1 VDPHPAPFSRFS
13 AAVSALLLALLA
25 AHPGTAAETTSVE
38 AERSRLRAAGFE
50 QMLQEDQT
58 LLRVSDRI
66 RRSGKGLCGEK
77 LSPVWGLTVAAPKD
91 LPWAYR
97 GPAEKAVFGR
107 EGVFVLAVEPGAPAA
122 RAGIEPGDVVLAL
135 ADRPVHQAVDL
146 GWRGDAQLA
155 GQSTLRVRR
164 GGEVRDLPV
173 DVEIGCA
180 LLPVLAYRD
189 DVNAYASRNWR
200 EMVVFTGLLRFVNS
214 DDELALVIGHELSH
228 VILETG
234 GFRETEADADYLGA
248 YLAARAG
255 YDISNAVGVWRR
267 WGCESLLVLP
277 DFYSH
282 PMPAQRFV
290 ALQQTVREIEA
301 KRARGE
307 PLEPKDRQ

>member
-1 VDPHPAPFSRFS
+1 L
-13 AAVSALLLALLA
+13 ALLFALLA
-25 AHPGTAAETTSVE
+25 AHPAAAGDTDAVE

-50 QMLQEDQT
+50 QMLREEQT

-66 RRSGKGLCGEK
+66 RRAGTGLCGEK
-77 LSPVWGLTVAAPKD
+77 LSPVWGLVAAAPGD
-91 LPWAYR
+91 LPSAYR
-97 GPAEKAVFGR
+97 EPAEKAVAHHD
-107 EGVFVLAVEPGAPAA
+107 GVFVLAVEPGSPAA
-122 RAGIEPGDVVLAL
+122 RAGMEPGDVVLAL
-135 ADRPVHQAVDL
+135 ADRPVHLAVDL
-146 GWRGDAQLA
+146 GWREDAQRT
-155 GQSTLRVRR
+155 GQAAFRVRR
-164 GGEVRDLPV
+164 GSEVRVLPV

-180 LLPVLAYRD
+180 LLPVLSYRD

-200 EMVVFTGLLRFVNS
+200 EMVVFTGLLRFVKS

-255 YDISNAVGVWRR
+255 FDISNALGFWRR
-267 WGCESLLVLP
+267 IGCEILVVLP
-277 DFYSH
+277 AFFTSSH

-290 ALQQTVREIEA
+290 ALQETVQEIEA

>member
-1 VDPHPAPFSRFS
+1 LVWLVVLP
-13 AAVSALLLALLA
+13 V
-25 AHPGTAAETTSVE
+25 AHPGAAAQSTSVE
-38 AERSRLRAAGFE
+38 AQRVRLRMAGFE

-66 RRSGKGLCGEK
+66 RRAGKGLCGDK
-77 LSPVWGLTVAAPKD
+77 LSPVWGLSVAAPKD

-97 GPAEKAVFGR
+97 EPAEKAVVGR
-107 EGVFVLAVEPGAPAA
+107 EGVFVLAVEPASPAA
-122 RAGIEPGDVVLAL
+122 RAGVGPGDVVLAL
-135 ADRPVHQAVDL
+135 ADRPVRQAVDL
-146 GWRGDAQLA
+146 GWREDAQRS
-155 GQSTLRVRR
+155 GQATFRVRR
-164 GGEVRDLPV
+164 RGEVRELPV

-180 LLPVLAYRD
+180 LLPVLEYRD
-189 DVNAYASRNWR
+189 AVNAYASLNWR
-200 EMVVFTGLLRFVNS
+200 QMVVFTGLLRFVKS

-255 YDISNAVGVWRR
+255 YDISNALGFWRR
-267 WGCESLLVLP
+267 LGCETLLVLSP
-277 DFYSH
+277 FFTSGH

-290 ALQQTVREIEA
+290 ALQETVREIEA

-307 PLEPKDRQ
+307 ALEPKDRQ